1 MSGNINFYSSDTTQ
15 TPIEVKNSAKSKFEP
30 NVLLWIPI
38 TDDGISSPT
47 ILTGETG
54 INTDVY
60 ISKCL
65 RPNLFPFLARKTNHI
80 FWSDLASAHYSTKT
94 VEFLNTS
101 NVNFVPKAINPP
113 KFPQCIPI
121 EDFFGALDTKVYAGN
136 CGGSN

>member
-1 MSGNINFYSSDTTQ
+1 MDDEKYYVLTGYQMSGNINFYSSDPTQ

-60 ISKCL
+60 ISTVYEKG
-65 RPNLFPFLARKTNHI
+65 PYEENIYEEHI
-80 FWSDLASAHYSTKT
+80 F
-94 VEFLNTS
+94 
-101 NVNFVPKAINPP
+101 FVRPLL
-113 KFPQCIPI
+113 
-121 EDFFGALDTKVYAGN
+121 EHDGVREGA
-136 CGGSN
+136 